1 MKQHR
6 PGNGS
11 REKRIDMRFNK
22 VFPVVVGSEVYG
34 DTPGIARNISTGGML
49 VEMFEPL
56 PLGSFVT
63 VHFRLPDGPDD
74 IAVRAEV
81 KHHYCFN
88 YCQGDEPTSTRG
100 IGLRFVEFVQDGAG
114 RLEESFTRSRVLH

>member
-1 MKQHR
+1 MLSDR
-6 PGNGS
+6 
-11 REKRIDMRFNK
+11 RAAERIDMRLDK
-22 VFPVVVGSEVYG
+22 VFPVVVSSEVFG
-34 DTPGIARNISTGGML
+34 DSAGIARNISMGGMM

-63 VHFRLPDGPDD
+63 IRLHIPDSHGE

-88 YCQGDEPTSTRG
+88 FAAGEDLRSCRG
-100 IGLRFVEFVQDGAG
+100 IGLRFTEFIEDSASRWQETF
-114 RLEESFTRSRVLH
+114 RRQRVLH